1 MIEPASARLAVS
13 ASLFVAR
20 IDTANV
26 LKET

>member
-1 MIEPASARLAVS
+1 MIELASALVAVS